1 MSDRLACTA
10 VFLCASLCVVAC
22 GGDDGGQADT
32 SSSTEGSSG
41 GSGDPTTAPT
51 SSAPTSD
58 PTTMDPTTESSG
70 APLDTSS
77 GTAVTD
83 ADSSSGTDT
92 GEATQPVSIAFGA
105 TVGGEPFACGQSYAA
120 VGNPPVEVEPMDLR
134 FFVQDV
140 RLVRADDGTEVP
152 VVLDVV
158 APWQAETVA
167 LVDFEDATGACTEG
181 NAETRTE
188 ITGVVPTGDYDGLVF
203 TLGVPEDLNHADPL
217 TLPPPLDAGTMTWGW
232 LYGYKFLKV
241 EVRQV
246 VAEGVAGVGLLHLGS
261 NGCTGVPGVDEVEC
275 SLPNRAE
282 IRLESFDVAAD
293 TAVIDVAA
301 LFGETDLAVES
312 MCHSA
317 GEACPPLFD
326 RVGVDLDTGLP
337 SPTQIV
343 FTAE

>member
-1 MSDRLACTA
+1 MLDRSARTCAIVLGSLLPLAC
-10 VFLCASLCVVAC
+10 
-22 GGDDGGQADT
+22 GDDGGGQADT
-32 SSSTEGSSG
+32 TTTTDASSG
-41 GSGDPTTAPT
+41 GSGDPTTSPTTAPT
-51 SSAPTSD
+51 TAESTG
-58 PTTMDPTTESSG
+58 ESSSG
-70 APLDTSS
+70 VADTTTGSS
-77 GTAVTD
+77 TTTD
-83 ADSSSGTDT
+83 GPTDGSGGTDT

-105 TVGGEPFACGQSYAA
+105 TVGGEPFACGQSYAD
-120 VGNPPVEVEPMDLR
+120 VGTPPVEVEPMDLR
-134 FFVQDV
+134 FYVQDV
-140 RLVRADDGTEVP
+140 RLIRADDGAEVP

-158 APWQAETVA
+158 APWQADTVA
-167 LVDFEDATGACTEG
+167 MVDFEDATGACTEG
-181 NAETRTE
+181 TAETRTE

-203 TLGVPEDLNHADPL
+203 TIGVPEDLNHADPL

-241 EVRQV
+241 ELRQV

-293 TAVIDVAA
+293 TAVVDVAA
-301 LFGETDLAVES
+301 LFAETDLGVES
-312 MCHSA
+312 MCHSV
-317 GEACPPLFD
+317 GEACPPMFD

-337 SPTQIV
+337 SPTQII

>member
-1 MSDRLACTA
+1 MSDRSACTYA
-10 VFLCASLCVVAC
+10 LVLGSLIGLAC
-22 GGDDGGQADT
+22 GGDDGGGQADT
-32 SSSTEGSSG
+32 TTTTEGSSG
-41 GSGDPTTAPT
+41 ASGDPTTSPTTTAPT
-51 SSAPTSD
+51 SAESTG
-58 PTTMDPTTESSG
+58 ESSSG
-70 APLDTSS
+70 VADTTT
-77 GTAVTD
+77 GTSTTD
-83 ADSSSGTDT
+83 GPADSSSGTDT
-92 GEATQPVSIAFGA
+92 GEAMQPVSINFGA
-105 TVGGEPFACGQSYAA
+105 TVDGEPFACGQSYAA

-140 RLVRADDGTEVP
+140 RLIRADDGTEVP

-158 APWQAETVA
+158 EPWQAETVA
-167 LVDFEDATGACTEG
+167 MVDFEDATGACTEG

-188 ITGVVPTGDYDGLVF
+188 VTGVVPTGDYDGLVF

-241 EVRQV
+241 ELRQV

-261 NGCTGVPGVDEVEC
+261 NDCTGVPGVDEVEC
-275 SLPNRAE
+275 GLPNRAE
-282 IRLESFDVAAD
+282 IRLEGFDVAAN

-312 MCHSA
+312 MCHSV
-317 GEACPPLFD
+317 GDACPPLFD

-343 FTAE
+343 FTVE